1 MDKLRIGVIGGTG
14 GFGGGRARAC
24 HADPRGEV
32 VALSGRTQ
40 EKADEKAAEFGATG
54 YADWRA
60 LIDAPNVDAVGVA
73 APNALHFE
81 MARAA
86 LEAGKHTVVEY
97 PICQTLEEFDA
108 LLGLAREKG
117 VVLHHGLTVRAERLH
132 LKIKELAPRLG
143 TLIHAHYRYFG
154 GGTWYV
160 DPALRGD
167 AFMALHIHFINQFED
182 IFGETQRLNATLK
195 VVQTGETNIH
205 SGSVLQ
211 EFADG
216 ANAFQEFGMGYSASP
231 GYQGWYL
238 GANGWLQ
245 FETAKAVRLV
255 LADGTDETI
264 KTDPVNA
271 TAHDTA
277 DFIAQVLDGADSYV
291 PEAQTRRTMRL
302 CLAAAESARTGKKID
317 VS

>member
-1 MDKLRIGVIGGTG
+1 MPATLAVGIIGTG
-14 GFGGGRARAC
+14 IHGSRYAR
-24 HADPRGEV
+24 HILADLPELSLAAIARRSPEGE
-32 VALSGRTQ
+32 SQ
-40 EKADEKAAEFGATG
+40 AAAWSCRLH
-54 YADWRA
+54 ADWRA